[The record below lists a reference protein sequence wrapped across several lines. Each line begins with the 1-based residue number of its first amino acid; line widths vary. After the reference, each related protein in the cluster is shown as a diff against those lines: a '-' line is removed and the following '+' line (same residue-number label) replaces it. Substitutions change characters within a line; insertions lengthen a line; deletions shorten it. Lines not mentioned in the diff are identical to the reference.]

1 MKDTAKIFSVYLLV
15 LLGLIMYGTAQ
26 AQVSGDGIQV
36 VQFNA
41 GWNNANAVDWL
52 EKLSDCGVTNLDIS
66 VDNIQAKYKIA
77 VIPTIV
83 VFDEGEEIERFQ
95 ADLSFK
101 LVATKKEVQD
111 IIDEILMSKF

>member
-1 MKDTAKIFSVYLLV
+1 MKEAIKIFTVYLLV
-15 LLGLIMYGTAQ
+15 LAGLLFCGTCYS
-26 AQVSGDGIQV
+26 QVSEDGIQV

-41 GWNNANAVDWL
+41 EWNSANAVDWL
-52 EKLSDCGVTNLDIS
+52 EKLSDCGVADLDIS
-66 VDNIQAKYKIA
+66 KPNVQAKYKIA

-83 VFDEGEEIERFQ
+83 VFEDGEEIERFQ

-101 LVATKKEVQD
+101 LIATKKEVQD